1 MEKSYILDEVNELKE
16 KLYFNETQHK
26 HAKPETVQLISAI
39 SLKKIEAFFEVVK
52 IESNEHVVDY
62 EVPATSKGPK
72 PKKSK
77 PKTKKK
83 PQGFGKYSTTHK
95 ASEDEADEPVK
106 QLLIMRATKTLQVQE
121 QQLNSDKQKSKA
133 KVNKVDD
140 VKINEFIKTVITG
153 GRTTDESENEGW
165 QRTNLCKKPEPEEK
179 KTKKKGS
186 AALSSQKEPTKEPL
200 KEQPKSKPSE
210 PKPTELLKQSS
221 EQPK

>member
-1 MEKSYILDEVNELKE
+1 
-16 KLYFNETQHK
+16 
-26 HAKPETVQLISAI
+26 
-39 SLKKIEAFFEVVK
+39 
-52 IESNEHVVDY
+52 
-62 EVPATSKGPK
+62 
-72 PKKSK
+72 
-77 PKTKKK
+77 
-83 PQGFGKYSTTHK
+83 
-95 ASEDEADEPVK
+95 
-106 QLLIMRATKTLQVQE
+106 MRATKTPQIQE
-121 QQLNSDKQKSKA
+121 QQLNSDKQKSKV

-165 QRTNLCKKPEPEEK
+165 QRTNFNKKPEPEEK

-186 AALSSQKEPTKEPL
+186 TAPQKESTKEPP